1 MTHNRYD
8 VKEDLIKPL
17 RIFLKISPEE
27 SSLLE
32 LDDLNNSDFININ
45 DNNSDLMGSD
55 VTQSDHYLTSIQQLS
70 QQKSRQRFSI
80 KSLTASLVQAD
91 ENSS

>member
-55 VTQSDHYLTSIQQLS
+55 VT
-70 QQKSRQRFSI
+70 
-80 KSLTASLVQAD
+80 
-91 ENSS
+91 